1 MFIWVCGI
9 HRQPHLVLLDLHESG
24 VMDLIE
30 LYLAQV
36 FFMVI
41 LLRNYG
47 GGVWLKES
55 SWEMFIIKNCYL
67 VTIAWR

>member
-1 MFIWVCGI
+1 MFIWVCGF
-9 HRQPHLVLLDLHESG
+9 HGQPHLVLLDLHESG

-30 LYLAQV
+30 QYLAQV

-47 GGVWLKES
+47 GGFS
-55 SWEMFIIKNCYL
+55 G
-67 VTIAWR
+67 